1 MKTALY
7 VFLAILAA
15 YAVIYIFERVVAF
28 VKKVNRNTPKITPY
42 NGQGP
47 SYSNYN
53 YTSSV
58 DWNMRDIRS
67 TLDRIEEKVDQL
79 VEDTGELL
87 IAKEHREE

>member
-28 VKKVNRNTPKITPY
+28 VKRVNRNTPKFTPY
-42 NGQGP
+42 NDYRP
-47 SYSNYN
+47 NYSNYN
-53 YTSSV
+53 SASSV
-58 DWNMRDIRS
+58 NWNLRDIRS

-87 IAKEHREE
+87 IAKEHPEE

>member
-28 VKKVNRNTPKITPY
+28 VKRVNRNTPKFTPY
-42 NGQGP
+42 NEYRP

-53 YTSSV
+53 STSSV
-58 DWNMRDIRS
+58 DWNLRDIRS

-79 VEDTGELL
+79 IEDAGELL
-87 IAKEHREE
+87 IAKEHPEE

>member
-28 VKKVNRNTPKITPY
+28 VKRVNRNTPKFTPY
-42 NGQGP
+42 DEHRP
-47 SYSNYN
+47 SYSNYI
-53 YTSSV
+53 SPGSV
-58 DWNMRDIRS
+58 EWNLRDIRS

-79 VEDTGELL
+79 VEDAGELL
-87 IAKEHREE
+87 IAKEHPEE

>member
-28 VKKVNRNTPKITPY
+28 VKRVNRNTPKFTPY
-42 NGQGP
+42 NGTYG
-47 SYSNYN
+47 S
-53 YTSSV
+53 TSSI

-87 IAKEHREE
+87 IAKEHPEE